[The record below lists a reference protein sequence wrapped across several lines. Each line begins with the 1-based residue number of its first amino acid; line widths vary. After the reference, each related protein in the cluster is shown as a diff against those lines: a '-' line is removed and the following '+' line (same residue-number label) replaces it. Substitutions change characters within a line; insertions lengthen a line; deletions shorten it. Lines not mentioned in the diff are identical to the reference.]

1 MIAVTGAGGQLGRT
15 MLSALRRRGILGLGF
30 DRHELN
36 IADQNAV
43 IQKLRPGVF
52 DCIINCAAYTAVDD
66 AEDHSRD
73 AIAVNAAAPKYLT
86 DTGIPIMHISTDYV
100 FDGRARQPYEVD
112 SQTAP
117 LSVYGRSKQMGE
129 AALLTSKACG
139 CIIRTS
145 RLYSPTAGTRSF
157 FQTMLQLLSERQSLG
172 VVSDQFS
179 APTLAEDLADALVEL
194 YLQGAHL
201 RSMQVLHFTNTGE
214 TSWLGFAS
222 AIQERI
228 GTTCKLEAI
237 PAVQYP
243 AKARRPHYSVLSL
256 QSLQAWRIKPRSW
269 QDALTEAC
277 VQCGRIKSGIRNK
290 WLI

>member
-145 RLYSPTAGTRSF
+145 RLYSPTAG
-157 FQTMLQLLSERQSLG
+157 MLQLLSERQSLG

-277 VQCGRIKSGIRNK
+277 VQCGRIKS
-290 WLI
+290 

>member
-1 MIAVTGAGGQLGRT
+1 MIAITGVTGQLGKT
-15 MLSALRRRGILGLGF
+15 MLTTLKRRGILGLGF

-43 IQKLRPGVF
+43 VQNLRPGVF
-52 DCIINCAAYTAVDD
+52 DCIINCAAYTAVDE

-73 AIAVNAAAPKYLT
+73 AIAVNATAPKYLT
-86 DTGIPIMHISTDYV
+86 DTGIPIIHVSTDYV

-117 LSVYGRSKQMGE
+117 MSVYGRSKQMGE

-145 RLYSPTAGTRSF
+145 RLYSPIAGTKSF
-157 FQTMLQLLSERQSLG
+157 FQTMLQLLSERQSLD

-214 TSWLGFAS
+214 TSWHGFAS
-222 AIQERI
+222 AIQEKI
-228 GTTCKLEAI
+228 GTTCKLKAV

-243 AKARRPHYSVLSL
+243 TKARRPHYSVLSL

-277 VQCGRIKSGIRNK
+277 VQCGRIKS
-290 WLI
+290 

>member
-15 MLSALRRRGILGLGF
+15 VLSALRRRGILELGF

-36 IADQNAV
+36 IADQKAV
-43 IQKLRPGVF
+43 VQNLRPGVF
-52 DCIINCAAYTAVDD
+52 DCVINCAAYTAVDD
-66 AEDHSRD
+66 AEDHSSD
-73 AIAVNAAAPKYLT
+73 AFAVNATAPKYLT
-86 DTGIPIMHISTDYV
+86 DTGIPIIHISTDYV

-117 LSVYGRSKQMGE
+117 LSVYGRSKQRGE

-145 RLYSPTAGTRSF
+145 RLYSPIAGTKSF
-157 FQTMLQLLSERQSLG
+157 FQTMLQLLPERQSLG

-214 TSWLGFAS
+214 TSWHGFAS
-222 AIQERI
+222 AIQEKI
-228 GTTCKLEAI
+228 GTTCKLKAV

-243 AKARRPHYSVLSL
+243 TKARRPHYSVLSL

-277 VQCGRIKSGIRNK
+277 VQCGRIKS
-290 WLI
+290 

>member
-237 PAVQYP
+237 PTVQYP

-277 VQCGRIKSGIRNK
+277 VQCGRIKS
-290 WLI
+290 

>member
-117 LSVYGRSKQMGE
+117 LSVYGRSKQRGE

-145 RLYSPTAGTRSF
+145 RLYSPIAGTKSF

-277 VQCGRIKSGIRNK
+277 VQCGRIKS
-290 WLI
+290 

>member
-73 AIAVNAAAPKYLT
+73 AIAVNATAPKYLT
-86 DTGIPIMHISTDYV
+86 DTGIPIIHISTDYV

-117 LSVYGRSKQMGE
+117 LSVYGRSKQRGE

-277 VQCGRIKSGIRNK
+277 VQCGRIKS
-290 WLI
+290 

>member
-1 MIAVTGAGGQLGRT
+1 MHEVIAVTGAGGQLGRT
-15 MLSALRRRGILGLGF
+15 VLSALRRRGILELGF

-36 IADQNAV
+36 IADQKAV
-43 IQKLRPGVF
+43 VQTLQPGVF
-52 DCIINCAAYTAVDD
+52 DCVINCAAYTAVDD
-66 AEDHSRD
+66 AEDHSSD
-73 AIAVNAAAPKYLT
+73 AFAVNATAPKYLT
-86 DTGIPIMHISTDYV
+86 DTGIPIIHISTDYA

-145 RLYSPTAGTRSF
+145 RLYSPIAGTKSF

-214 TSWLGFAS
+214 TSWHGFAS
-222 AIQERI
+222 AIQEKI
-228 GTTCKLEAI
+228 GTTCKLKAV

-243 AKARRPHYSVLSL
+243 TKARRPHYSVLSL

-277 VQCGRIKSGIRNK
+277 VQCGRIKS
-290 WLI
+290 

>member
-179 APTLAEDLADALVEL
+179 APTLAEDLADALIEL

-277 VQCGRIKSGIRNK
+277 VQCGRIKS
-290 WLI
+290 

>member
-1 MIAVTGAGGQLGRT
+1 MHEVIAVTGAGGQLGRT
-15 MLSALRRRGILGLGF
+15 VLSALRRRGILGLGF

-36 IADQNAV
+36 IADQKAV
-43 IQKLRPGVF
+43 VQNLRPGVF

-66 AEDHSRD
+66 AEDHSWD
-73 AIAVNAAAPKYLT
+73 AIAVNATAPKYLT
-86 DTGIPIMHISTDYV
+86 DTGIPIIHISTDYV

-117 LSVYGRSKQMGE
+117 LSVYGSSKQMGE

-145 RLYSPTAGTRSF
+145 RLYSQIAGTKSF
-157 FQTMLQLLSERQSLG
+157 FQTMLQLLSERQSLD

-179 APTLAEDLADALVEL
+179 APTLAEDLADAVVEL

-214 TSWLGFAS
+214 TSWHGFAS
-222 AIQERI
+222 AIQEKI
-228 GTTCKLEAI
+228 GTTCKLKAV

-243 AKARRPHYSVLSL
+243 TKARRPHYSVLSL

-277 VQCGRIKSGIRNK
+277 VQCGRIKS
-290 WLI
+290 

>member
-15 MLSALRRRGILGLGF
+15 VLSALRRRGILGLGF

-36 IADQNAV
+36 IADQKAV
-43 IQKLRPGVF
+43 VQNLRPGVF
-52 DCIINCAAYTAVDD
+52 DCVINCAAYTAVDG
-66 AEDHSRD
+66 AEDHSSD

-86 DTGIPIMHISTDYV
+86 DTGIPIIHISTDYV

-117 LSVYGRSKQMGE
+117 LSVYGCSKRMGE

-145 RLYSPTAGTRSF
+145 RLYSPIAGTKSF

-179 APTLAEDLADALVEL
+179 APTLAEDLADAVVEL

-214 TSWLGFAS
+214 TSWHGFAS
-222 AIQERI
+222 AIQEKI
-228 GTTCKLEAI
+228 GTTCKLKAV

-243 AKARRPHYSVLSL
+243 TKARRPHYSVLSL

-277 VQCGRIKSGIRNK
+277 VQCGLS
-290 WLI
+290 LIHI

>member
-1 MIAVTGAGGQLGRT
+1 MHEVIAVTGAGGQLGRT
-15 MLSALRRRGILGLGF
+15 VLSALRRRGILELGF

-36 IADQNAV
+36 IADQKAV
-43 IQKLRPGVF
+43 VQTLQPGVF
-52 DCIINCAAYTAVDD
+52 DCVINCAAYTAVDD
-66 AEDHSRD
+66 AEDHSSD
-73 AIAVNAAAPKYLT
+73 AFAVNATAPKYLT
-86 DTGIPIMHISTDYV
+86 DTGIPIIHISTDYV

-117 LSVYGRSKQMGE
+117 LSVYGRSKQRGE

-214 TSWLGFAS
+214 TSWHGFAS
-222 AIQERI
+222 AIQEKI
-228 GTTCKLEAI
+228 GTTCKLKAV

-243 AKARRPHYSVLSL
+243 TKARRPHYSVLSL

-277 VQCGRIKSGIRNK
+277 VQCGRIKS
-290 WLI
+290 

>member
-15 MLSALRRRGILGLGF
+15 VLSALRRRGILELGF

-36 IADQNAV
+36 IADQKAV
-43 IQKLRPGVF
+43 VQTLQPGVF
-52 DCIINCAAYTAVDD
+52 DCVINCAAYTAVDD
-66 AEDHSRD
+66 AEDHSSD
-73 AIAVNAAAPKYLT
+73 AFAVNATAPKYLT
-86 DTGIPIMHISTDYV
+86 DTGIPIIHISTDYV

-117 LSVYGRSKQMGE
+117 LSVYGRSKQRGE

-145 RLYSPTAGTRSF
+145 RLYSPIAGTKSF

-172 VVSDQFS
+172 VVSDLFS

-214 TSWLGFAS
+214 TSWHGFAS
-222 AIQERI
+222 AIQEKI
-228 GTTCKLEAI
+228 GTTCKLKAV

-243 AKARRPHYSVLSL
+243 TKARRPHYSVLSL

-277 VQCGRIKSGIRNK
+277 VQCGRIKS
-290 WLI
+290 

>member
-179 APTLAEDLADALVEL
+179 APTLAEDLADVLVEL

-201 RSMQVLHFTNTGE
+201 RSMQVLHFTNTGK

-277 VQCGRIKSGIRNK
+277 VQCGRIKS
-290 WLI
+290 

>member
-1 MIAVTGAGGQLGRT
+1 MPAVNWAE
-15 MLSALRRRGILGLGF
+15 LSALRRRGILGLGF

-277 VQCGRIKSGIRNK
+277 VQCGRIKS
-290 WLI
+290 

>member
-269 QDALTEAC
+269 QDALTEGC
-277 VQCGRIKSGIRNK
+277 VQCGRIKS
-290 WLI
+290 

>member
-1 MIAVTGAGGQLGRT
+1 MIAITGVTGQLGKT
-15 MLSALRRRGILGLGF
+15 MLTTLKRRGILGLGF

-43 IQKLRPGVF
+43 VQNLRPGVF
-52 DCIINCAAYTAVDD
+52 DCIINCAAYTAVDE

-73 AIAVNAAAPKYLT
+73 AIAVNATAPKYLT
-86 DTGIPIMHISTDYV
+86 DTGIPIIHVSTDYV

-117 LSVYGRSKQMGE
+117 MSVYGRSKQMGE

-145 RLYSPTAGTRSF
+145 RLYSPIAGTKSF
-157 FQTMLQLLSERQSLG
+157 FQTMLQLLSERQSLD

-201 RSMQVLHFTNTGE
+201 RSVQVLHFTNTGE
-214 TSWLGFAS
+214 TSWHGFAS
-222 AIQERI
+222 AIQEKI
-228 GTTCKLEAI
+228 GTTCKLKAV

-243 AKARRPHYSVLSL
+243 TKARRPHYSVLSL

-277 VQCGRIKSGIRNK
+277 VQCGRIKS
-290 WLI
+290 

>member
-1 MIAVTGAGGQLGRT
+1 
-15 MLSALRRRGILGLGF
+15 
-30 DRHELN
+30 
-36 IADQNAV
+36 
-43 IQKLRPGVF
+43 
-52 DCIINCAAYTAVDD
+52 
-66 AEDHSRD
+66 
-73 AIAVNAAAPKYLT
+73 
-86 DTGIPIMHISTDYV
+86 
-100 FDGRARQPYEVD
+100 
-112 SQTAP
+112 
-117 LSVYGRSKQMGE
+117 MGE

-145 RLYSPTAGTRSF
+145 RSYSPTAGTRSF

-201 RSMQVLHFTNTGE
+201 RAMQVLHFTNTGE

-277 VQCGRIKSGIRNK
+277 VQCGRIKS
-290 WLI
+290 

>member
-15 MLSALRRRGILGLGF
+15 VLAALRRREIPGLGF

-36 IADQNAV
+36 IADQKAV
-43 IQKLRPGVF
+43 VQNLRPGVF

-66 AEDHSRD
+66 AEDHSWD
-73 AIAVNAAAPKYLT
+73 AIAVNATAPKYLT
-86 DTGIPIMHISTDYV
+86 DTGIPIIHISTDYV

-117 LSVYGRSKQMGE
+117 LSVYGRSKQIGE

-145 RLYSPTAGTRSF
+145 SLYSPIAGTRSF
-157 FQTMLQLLSERQSLG
+157 FQTMLRLLSERQSLG

-179 APTLAEDLADALVEL
+179 APTLAEDLADAVVEL

-214 TSWLGFAS
+214 TSWHGFAS
-222 AIQERI
+222 AIQEKI
-228 GTTCKLEAI
+228 GTTCKLEAV

-243 AKARRPHYSVLSL
+243 TKARRPHYSVLSL

-277 VQCGRIKSGIRNK
+277 VQCGRMKS
-290 WLI
+290 

>member
-129 AALLTSKACG
+129 AALLTLKACG

-228 GTTCKLEAI
+228 GTTCKLKAI

-277 VQCGRIKSGIRNK
+277 VQCGRIKS
-290 WLI
+290 

>member
-66 AEDHSRD
+66 TEDHSRD

-145 RLYSPTAGTRSF
+145 RLYSSTAGTRSF

-277 VQCGRIKSGIRNK
+277 VQCGRIKS
-290 WLI
+290 

>member
-1 MIAVTGAGGQLGRT
+1 MHEVIAVTGAGGQLGRT
-15 MLSALRRRGILGLGF
+15 VLSALRRRGILELGF

-36 IADQNAV
+36 IADQKAV
-43 IQKLRPGVF
+43 VQTLQPGVF
-52 DCIINCAAYTAVDD
+52 DCVINCAAYTAVDD
-66 AEDHSRD
+66 AEDHSSD
-73 AIAVNAAAPKYLT
+73 AFAVNATAPKYLT
-86 DTGIPIMHISTDYV
+86 DTGIPIIHISTDYV

-117 LSVYGRSKQMGE
+117 LSVYGRSKQRGE

-145 RLYSPTAGTRSF
+145 RLYSPIAGTKSF

-214 TSWLGFAS
+214 ASWLGFAS

-237 PAVQYP
+237 PAAQYP

-277 VQCGRIKSGIRNK
+277 VQCGRIKS
-290 WLI
+290 

>member
-1 MIAVTGAGGQLGRT
+1 MIAITGVTGQLGKT
-15 MLSALRRRGILGLGF
+15 MLTTLKRRGILGLGF

-43 IQKLRPGVF
+43 VQNLRPGVF
-52 DCIINCAAYTAVDD
+52 DCIINCAAYTAVDE

-73 AIAVNAAAPKYLT
+73 AIAVNATAPKYLT
-86 DTGIPIMHISTDYV
+86 DTGIPIIHVSTDYV

-117 LSVYGRSKQMGE
+117 MSVYGRSKQMGE

-145 RLYSPTAGTRSF
+145 RLYSPIAGTKSF
-157 FQTMLQLLSERQSLG
+157 FQTMLQLLPERQSLG

-214 TSWLGFAS
+214 TSWHGFAS
-222 AIQERI
+222 AIQEKI
-228 GTTCKLEAI
+228 GTTCKLKAV

-243 AKARRPHYSVLSL
+243 TKARRPHYSVLSL

-277 VQCGRIKSGIRNK
+277 VQCGRIKS
-290 WLI
+290 

>member
-1 MIAVTGAGGQLGRT
+1 MIAITGVTGQLGKT
-15 MLSALRRRGILGLGF
+15 MLTTLKRRGILGLGF

-43 IQKLRPGVF
+43 VQNLRPGVF
-52 DCIINCAAYTAVDD
+52 DCIINCAAYTAVDE

-73 AIAVNAAAPKYLT
+73 AIAVNATAPKYLT
-86 DTGIPIMHISTDYV
+86 DTGIPIIHVSTDYV

-117 LSVYGRSKQMGE
+117 MSVYGRSKQMGE

-145 RLYSPTAGTRSF
+145 RLYSPIAGTKSF
-157 FQTMLQLLSERQSLG
+157 FQTMLQLLSERQSLD

-194 YLQGAHL
+194 HLQGAHL

-214 TSWLGFAS
+214 TSWHGFAS
-222 AIQERI
+222 AIQEKI
-228 GTTCKLEAI
+228 GTTCKLKAV

-243 AKARRPHYSVLSL
+243 TKARRPHYSVLSL

-277 VQCGRIKSGIRNK
+277 VQCGRIKS
-290 WLI
+290 

>member
-1 MIAVTGAGGQLGRT
+1 MHEVIAVTGAGGQLGRT

-145 RLYSPTAGTRSF
+145 RLYSPIAGTRSF

-214 TSWLGFAS
+214 TSWHGFAS

-243 AKARRPHYSVLSL
+243 TKARRPHYSVLSL

-277 VQCGRIKSGIRNK
+277 VQCGRIKS
-290 WLI
+290 

>member
-1 MIAVTGAGGQLGRT
+1 MIAITGVTGQLGKT
-15 MLSALRRRGILGLGF
+15 ILTTLKRRGILGLGF

-43 IQKLRPGVF
+43 VQNLRPGVF
-52 DCIINCAAYTAVDD
+52 DCIINCAAYAAVDE

-73 AIAVNAAAPKYLT
+73 AIAVNATAPKYLT
-86 DTGIPIMHISTDYV
+86 DTGIPIIHVSTDYV

-117 LSVYGRSKQMGE
+117 MSVYGRSKQMGE

-145 RLYSPTAGTRSF
+145 RLYSPIAGTRSF
-157 FQTMLQLLSERQSLG
+157 FQTMLRLLSERQSLG

-179 APTLAEDLADALVEL
+179 APTLAEDLADAVVEL

-214 TSWLGFAS
+214 TSWHGFAS

-228 GTTCKLEAI
+228 GTTCKLRAI

-243 AKARRPHYSVLSL
+243 TKARRPHYSVLSL

-277 VQCGRIKSGIRNK
+277 VQCGRMKS
-290 WLI
+290 

>member
-1 MIAVTGAGGQLGRT
+1 VIAITGVTGQLGKT
-15 MLSALRRRGILGLGF
+15 MLTTLKRRGILGLGF

-43 IQKLRPGVF
+43 VQNLRPGVF
-52 DCIINCAAYTAVDD
+52 DCIINCAAYTAVDE

-73 AIAVNAAAPKYLT
+73 AIAVNATAPKYLT
-86 DTGIPIMHISTDYV
+86 DTGIPIIHVSTDYV

-117 LSVYGRSKQMGE
+117 MSVYGRSKQMGE

-145 RLYSPTAGTRSF
+145 RLYSPIAGTKSF
-157 FQTMLQLLSERQSLG
+157 FQTMLQLLSERQSLD

-214 TSWLGFAS
+214 TSWHGFAS
-222 AIQERI
+222 AIQEKI
-228 GTTCKLEAI
+228 GTTCKLKAV

-243 AKARRPHYSVLSL
+243 TKARRPHYSVLSL

-277 VQCGRIKSGIRNK
+277 VQCGRIKS
-290 WLI
+290 

>member
-1 MIAVTGAGGQLGRT
+1 MIAITGVTGQLGKT
-15 MLSALRRRGILGLGF
+15 ILTTLKRRGILGLGF

-43 IQKLRPGVF
+43 VQNLRPGVF
-52 DCIINCAAYTAVDD
+52 DCIINCAAYTAVDE

-73 AIAVNAAAPKYLT
+73 AIAVNATAPKYLT
-86 DTGIPIMHISTDYV
+86 DTGIPIIHVSTDYV

-117 LSVYGRSKQMGE
+117 MSVYGRSKQMGE

-145 RLYSPTAGTRSF
+145 RLYSPIAGTRSF
-157 FQTMLQLLSERQSLG
+157 FQTMLRLLSERQSLG

-179 APTLAEDLADALVEL
+179 APTLAEDLADAVVEL

-214 TSWLGFAS
+214 TSWHGFAS

-228 GTTCKLEAI
+228 GTTCKLRAI

-243 AKARRPHYSVLSL
+243 TKARRPHYSVLSL

-277 VQCGRIKSGIRNK
+277 VQCGRMKS
-290 WLI
+290 

>member
-1 MIAVTGAGGQLGRT
+1 MIAITGVTGQLGKT
-15 MLSALRRRGILGLGF
+15 ILTTLKRRGILGLGF

-43 IQKLRPGVF
+43 VQNLRPGVF
-52 DCIINCAAYTAVDD
+52 DCIINCAAYTAVDE

-73 AIAVNAAAPKYLT
+73 AIAVNATAPKYLT
-86 DTGIPIMHISTDYV
+86 DTGIPIIHVSTDYV

-117 LSVYGRSKQMGE
+117 MSVYGRSKQMGE

-145 RLYSPTAGTRSF
+145 RLYSPIAGTRSF
-157 FQTMLQLLSERQSLG
+157 FQTMLRLLSERQSLG

-277 VQCGRIKSGIRNK
+277 VQCGRMKS
-290 WLI
+290 

>member
-1 MIAVTGAGGQLGRT
+1 MIAITGVTGQLGKT
-15 MLSALRRRGILGLGF
+15 MLTTLKRRGILGLGF

-43 IQKLRPGVF
+43 VQNLRPSVF
-52 DCIINCAAYTAVDD
+52 DCIINCAAYTAVDE

-73 AIAVNAAAPKYLT
+73 AIAVNATAPKYLT
-86 DTGIPIMHISTDYV
+86 DTGIPIIHVSTDYV

-117 LSVYGRSKQMGE
+117 MSVYGLSKQMGE

-145 RLYSPTAGTRSF
+145 RLYSPIAGTRSF

-214 TSWLGFAS
+214 TSWHGFAS

-243 AKARRPHYSVLSL
+243 TKARRPHYSVLSL

-277 VQCGRIKSGIRNK
+277 VQCGRIKS
-290 WLI
+290 

>member
-1 MIAVTGAGGQLGRT
+1 
-15 MLSALRRRGILGLGF
+15 
-30 DRHELN
+30 
-36 IADQNAV
+36 
-43 IQKLRPGVF
+43 
-52 DCIINCAAYTAVDD
+52 
-66 AEDHSRD
+66 
-73 AIAVNAAAPKYLT
+73 
-86 DTGIPIMHISTDYV
+86 MHISTDYV

-277 VQCGRIKSGIRNK
+277 VQCGRIKS
-290 WLI
+290 

>member
-117 LSVYGRSKQMGE
+117 LSVYGRSKRMGE

-277 VQCGRIKSGIRNK
+277 VQCGRIKS
-290 WLI
+290 

>member
-1 MIAVTGAGGQLGRT
+1 VHEVIAVTGAGGQLGRT

-86 DTGIPIMHISTDYV
+86 GTGIPIMHISTDYV

-277 VQCGRIKSGIRNK
+277 VQCGRIKS
-290 WLI
+290 

>member
-1 MIAVTGAGGQLGRT
+1 MIAITGVTGQLGKT
-15 MLSALRRRGILGLGF
+15 MLTTLKRRGILGLGF

-43 IQKLRPGVF
+43 VQNLRPSVF
-52 DCIINCAAYTAVDD
+52 DCIINCAAYTAVDE

-73 AIAVNAAAPKYLT
+73 AIAVNATAPKYLT
-86 DTGIPIMHISTDYV
+86 DTGIPIIHVSTDYV

-117 LSVYGRSKQMGE
+117 MSVYGRSKQMGE

-145 RLYSPTAGTRSF
+145 RLYSPIAGTRSF

-243 AKARRPHYSVLSL
+243 TKARRPHYSVLSL

-277 VQCGRIKSGIRNK
+277 VQCGRIKS
-290 WLI
+290 

>member
-117 LSVYGRSKQMGE
+117 LSVYGLSKQMGE

-277 VQCGRIKSGIRNK
+277 VQCGRIKS
-290 WLI
+290 

>member
-73 AIAVNAAAPKYLT
+73 AISVNAAAPKYLT

-277 VQCGRIKSGIRNK
+277 VQCGRIKS
-290 WLI
+290 

>member
-129 AALLTSKACG
+129 AELLTSKACG

-277 VQCGRIKSGIRNK
+277 VQCGRIKS
-290 WLI
+290 

>member
-86 DTGIPIMHISTDYV
+86 DTGTPIMHISTDYV
-100 FDGRARQPYEVD
+100 FDGRPRQPYEVD

-277 VQCGRIKSGIRNK
+277 VQCGRIKS
-290 WLI
+290 

>member
-100 FDGRARQPYEVD
+100 FDGRAMQPYEVD

-277 VQCGRIKSGIRNK
+277 VQCGRIKS
-290 WLI
+290 